1 MCGMPTKKK
10 TTSKRKAKTV
20 AVKKQTVKAV
30 QKPLP
35 PRKAAMPKAAQR
47 RSKGIFMKML
57 GIQLVIAGS
66 AVAVLMLLG
75 LVEKGTFATGKSDA
89 SEAFP
94 VTIGLEHDKPL
105 SLGVLFARKDHA
117 GYVILEN
124 KSNDAIH
131 LSVPSTWSR
140 MEVSGTTLAEV
151 TQDIPVFGFTRW
163 ALPPHAS
170 IQMLLP
176 EAPNAVF
183 FDSPTMATSIIDL
196 KMVDLPT
203 LSASNRVVLVQ
214 KQALVQLWTTDEE

>member
-1 MCGMPTKKK
+1 MGGMPAKKK
-10 TTSKRKAKTV
+10 VTAKKTRVVTAKKPVKKVVAKT
-20 AVKKQTVKAV
+20 
-30 QKPLP
+30 LP
-35 PRKAAMPKAAQR
+35 PRTAAVAKVAEKKPR
-47 RSKGIFMKML
+47 RVFAKML

-75 LVEKGTFATGKSDA
+75 LVEKGTFATGMSDA
-89 SEAFP
+89 ATVP

-117 GYVILEN
+117 GYVILDN
-124 KSNDAIH
+124 KSNDLIH

-140 MEVSGTTLAEV
+140 MEVSGAKLADV

-163 ALPPHAS
+163 ALPAHAS

-176 EAPNAVF
+176 EAPSAVY
-183 FDSPTMATSIIDL
+183 FDSPTMSTAIVDL

-203 LSASNRVVLVQ
+203 LSASNRVILVQ
-214 KQALVQLWTTDEE
+214 KEALVPLWSEQE